1 MLESG
6 YWWQH
11 ALQDALHEQDTV
23 ERKTKLARLVILGRL
38 VSSSKIDREE
48 EDALFD
54 TLDTLRALD
63 WERLST
69 PAHRESIGSSLTRQ

>member
-1 MLESG
+1 MLENG

-11 ALQDALHEQDTV
+11 ALQDALHEDDTID
-23 ERKTKLARLVILGRL
+23 RKTKLVRLVILGRL

-54 TLDTLRALD
+54 TLDALRALD

-69 PAHRESIGSSLTRQ
+69 PTHLESIGSSLARQ

>member
-11 ALQDALHEQDTV
+11 ALQDALDAQDTV
-23 ERKTKLARLVILGRL
+23 ERKTKLVRLVILGRL
-38 VSSSKIDREE
+38 VSSSEIDRKE

-54 TLDTLRALD
+54 TLDALRALD

-69 PAHRESIGSSLTRQ
+69 PVHLESVGSSLARQ

>member
-1 MLESG
+1 MLETG

-11 ALQDALHEQDTV
+11 ALQDALHEEDTV
-23 ERKTKLARLVILGRL
+23 ERKTNLVRLVILGRL
-38 VSSSKIDREE
+38 VSASNIDRKE

-54 TLDTLRALD
+54 TLDALRALD

-69 PAHRESIGSSLTRQ
+69 PAYPKSIGSSLARQ